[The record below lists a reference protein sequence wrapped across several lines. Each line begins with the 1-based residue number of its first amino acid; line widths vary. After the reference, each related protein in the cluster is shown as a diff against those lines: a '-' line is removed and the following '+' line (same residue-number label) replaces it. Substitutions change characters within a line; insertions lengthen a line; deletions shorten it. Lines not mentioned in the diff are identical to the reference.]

1 MDSALSLKYTRTVQ
15 QLQKK
20 KDELDQVFEEARK
33 LEADNEAL
41 MAENREL
48 KAQNAQLES
57 TAKSSR
63 ADLAALEAQ
72 VLKQQAKLQQYIEKE
87 LKSSPQ
93 MKDHTLLPATPSAVS
108 KSTTAHM
115 SAELSEARRQ
125 ILAQEDAR
133 RTALEAAEKYRKGS
147 ELLYNEVVSLRNELN
162 AAGKE
167 SSKLLGELKA
177 VKKSESALKEA
188 VKKLHERNV
197 DATKEADEIDRIE
210 MKALEGLKAE
220 LMVFAS
226 ENHRLSAT
234 IEEERRLH
242 REARAEFEKFESLVR
257 KQRSLSDGH
266 VRVSAEELRNLSY
279 QNDALVEDLRR
290 LTTERDAIRKQ
301 LTEAQQRLS
310 QPPTA
315 QHPATSPPSKHPK
328 TPLKGQFEGDAVAAT
343 LQQAK
348 QLRETLLK
356 STAERSTNTIEAQS
370 AAPTSPT
377 IQHQNN
383 LLQKSVLELQ
393 LHNDTLRNEL
403 RSLQHLMEEK
413 EQTNSLRV
421 EKQAL
426 LELELTH
433 ANLELTQLKRQRENS
448 PLEQLLNVPPRAN
461 SEEAIFMEKLK
472 DLVGS
477 TLLTASR
484 TFKQFQ
490 EHPGGIRST
499 SISSV
504 SSAGDGDEGDFAS
517 RADVVPIVPY
527 RKFDDSAMNSI
538 FEQIGGIRHILRR
551 LGKFSGYSADN
562 RKTVAERPRS
572 EPQEQAPLLQAQTA
586 RFNLDAWLDERETKA
601 ATQGSAATPR
611 PSTHQRHFRTDY
623 RSGESLLDSIEELRR
638 TPAQL
643 GSVKRGV

>member
-1 MDSALSLKYTRTVQ
+1 
-15 QLQKK
+15 
-20 KDELDQVFEEARK
+20 
-33 LEADNEAL
+33 
-41 MAENREL
+41 
-48 KAQNAQLES
+48 
-57 TAKSSR
+57 
-63 ADLAALEAQ
+63 
-72 VLKQQAKLQQYIEKE
+72 
-87 LKSSPQ
+87 
-93 MKDHTLLPATPSAVS
+93 
-108 KSTTAHM
+108 M

-279 QNDALVEDLRR
+279 QNDALVEDLR
-290 LTTERDAIRKQ
+290 
-301 LTEAQQRLS
+301 
-310 QPPTA
+310 
-315 QHPATSPPSKHPK
+315 
-328 TPLKGQFEGDAVAAT
+328 
-343 LQQAK
+343 
-348 QLRETLLK
+348 LLK